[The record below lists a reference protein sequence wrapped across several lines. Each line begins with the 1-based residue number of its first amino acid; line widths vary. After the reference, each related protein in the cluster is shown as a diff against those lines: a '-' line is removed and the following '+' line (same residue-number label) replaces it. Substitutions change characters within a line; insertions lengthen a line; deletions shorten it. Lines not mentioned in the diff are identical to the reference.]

1 MNFLVRM
8 VTALS
13 AMAEAALKR
22 MEALELEEGD
32 GEEELCYRLLKKC
45 NEGGRALKC
54 SKHKF

>member
-32 GEEELCYRLLKKC
+32 GEEESPDLGLI
-45 NEGGRALKC
+45 RAAKP
-54 SKHKF
+54 